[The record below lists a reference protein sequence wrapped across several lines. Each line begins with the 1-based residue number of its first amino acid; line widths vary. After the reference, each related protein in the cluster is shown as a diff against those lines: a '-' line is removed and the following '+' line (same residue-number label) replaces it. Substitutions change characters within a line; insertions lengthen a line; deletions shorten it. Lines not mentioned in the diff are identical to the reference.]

1 VNVGKIL
8 TNNQME
14 RGSGLSDKCAKKKV
28 LRKKQQVA
36 KSKKKVVQKNRDKES
51 VMNGMNS
58 KRAAGF

>member
-1 VNVGKIL
+1 
-8 TNNQME
+8 ME